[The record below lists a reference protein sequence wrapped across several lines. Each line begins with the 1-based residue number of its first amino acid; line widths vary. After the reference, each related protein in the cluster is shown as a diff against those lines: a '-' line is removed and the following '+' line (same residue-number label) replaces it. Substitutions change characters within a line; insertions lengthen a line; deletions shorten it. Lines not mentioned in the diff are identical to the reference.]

1 VWGVLRRFIGLLSV
15 VGFVSGMTT
24 QAIPSGEA
32 LGLTKANGVAKAEPE
47 CPRMAMEHPDRGVPK
62 PLPCKGIMP
71 DCVKQMGCLGS
82 PSLPERSDALY
93 APVSYRMVAY
103 SLPLPMLS
111 GQDIEP
117 DLFPPIVR

>member
-1 VWGVLRRFIGLLSV
+1 MWGVLRRFIVLLSV
-15 VGFVSGMTT
+15 LAFFSGMTT
-24 QAIPSGEA
+24 QAIPSAEA

-62 PLPCKGIMP
+62 PLPCRGIMP

-82 PSLPERSDALY
+82 PSLPERSDAVY
-93 APVSYRMVAY
+93 EPVSYRIVKY
-103 SLPLPMLS
+103 WLPCSVLS
-111 GQDIEP
+111 GRDIEP